1 MGPKIWNSLPEDF
14 KDLTSLQVFTEFI
27 KTWYRSECK
36 YNICKYSG
44 NPYHY
49 IWTSDLT
56 WISLSGNLI
65 PNVNKQ
71 NIKRNEAVVFW
82 CVYSW
87 FWVSTHPLGF
97 IFFIFCLFFG
107 LGLIRSIAV
116 FIVQNLI
123 FLLDFMV
130 VSEDK

>member
-1 MGPKIWNSLPEDF
+1 MGPKIWNSLPEDV

-97 IFFIFCLFFG
+97 IFFIFCLFFWSRIDPFNSSFYCTKFDFPFRFYG
-107 LGLIRSIAV
+107 CIRG
-116 FIVQNLI
+116 
-123 FLLDFMV
+123 
-130 VSEDK
+130 